1 MTGSAPGPVLH
12 CNFGTA
18 ANEPTSVT
26 AHGGARWP
34 AAEIGNV
41 TALTA
46 AVRGD
51 KKTA

>member
-1 MTGSAPGPVLH
+1 VRRDLFLH

-34 AAEIGNV
+34 APISA
-41 TALTA
+41 TSRQLTA
-46 AVRGD
+46 AVRGE